1 MPRRGEMASEFG
13 SASFDEEFRAANT
26 GFSRELGDPIS
37 PNPLQVLSKTNYPV
51 WAMQMQVHLEA
62 YGLWEAIEFDA
73 VPRKKDRQA
82 LLVIF
87 GALSE
92 DIVAQ
97 LDIFKTAKETW
108 EFLKTRHMGAACVIK
123 ARVQALQREFENMF
137 VGEEEY
143 VVDFVGKI
151 SQVATQ
157 LRSLGEKIDD
167 GVLVAKLLRAAPE
180 KFDAITSSIEQFGDM
195 DSMSLEEAIGSLKIY
210 KEKLRDREARRE
222 EQLLLSKATG
232 KPKKYEESSTGG
244 RGHGRRWRGE
254 QGRGRGDGK
263 QHEHG
268 DEERPRD
275 KSKEKCYNCE
285 KLGYFAYECH
295 KSKKEEKVQVVEVE
309 EKP

>member
-37 PNPLQVLSKTNYPV
+37 PNPLQVLSKTNYLV

-62 YGLWEAIEFDA
+62 YGLWEAIKSDA

-210 KEKLRDREARRE
+210 KEKL
-222 EQLLLSKATG
+222 
-232 KPKKYEESSTGG
+232 
-244 RGHGRRWRGE
+244 
-254 QGRGRGDGK
+254 
-263 QHEHG
+263 
-268 DEERPRD
+268 
-275 KSKEKCYNCE
+275 
-285 KLGYFAYECH
+285 
-295 KSKKEEKVQVVEVE
+295 
-309 EKP
+309 